1 MKTFVCKDLQATE
14 NFGCRLGSTLTVGD
28 VVCLTGDLGMG
39 KTALVKAMATA
50 QGVEAGDVTSPTFSL
65 LNIYKGKRVKLKH
78 FDLYRLN
85 SEEELEDIGFDE
97 ELSDECIAF
106 IEWSEL
112 FQQAL
117 PEEYLQVT
125 IEQEGQGRKITLTP
139 YGKHY
144 EELCEK
150 V

>member
-1 MKTFVCKDLQATE
+1 MKTFVCKDLTATE
-14 NFGCRLGSTLTVGD
+14 EMGRKLGQVLATGD

-39 KTALVKAMATA
+39 KTALVKAASTA
-50 QGVEAGDVTSPTFSL
+50 LGVAAKDVTSPTFSL
-65 LNIYKGKRVKLKH
+65 LNIYKGKQFKIKH

-97 ELSDECIAF
+97 ELSDECISF

-112 FQQAL
+112 FSQAL

-125 IEQEGQGRKITLTP
+125 IKQEGEGRSITLTP

-144 EELCEK
+144 AEICEK

>member
-1 MKTFVCKDLQATE
+1 MKTFVCKDLTATE
-14 NFGCRLGSTLTVGD
+14 EMGRKLGQVLTIGD

-39 KTALVKAMATA
+39 KTALVKAASTA
-50 QGVEAGDVTSPTFSL
+50 LGVAAKDVTSPTFSL
-65 LNIYKGKRVKLKH
+65 LNIYKGKQFKIKH

-97 ELSDECIAF
+97 ELSDECISF

-112 FQQAL
+112 FPQAL

-125 IEQEGQGRKITLTP
+125 IKQEGEGRSITLTP

-144 EELCEK
+144 AEICEK

>member
-1 MKTFVCKDLQATE
+1 MKTFVCKDLTATE
-14 NFGCRLGSTLTVGD
+14 EMGRKLGQVLTTGD

-39 KTALVKAMATA
+39 KTALVKAASTA
-50 QGVEAGDVTSPTFSL
+50 LGVAAKDVTSPTFSL
-65 LNIYKGKRVKLKH
+65 LNIYKGKQFKIKH

-97 ELSDECIAF
+97 ELSDECISF

-112 FQQAL
+112 FSQAL

-125 IEQEGQGRKITLTP
+125 IKQEGEGRSITLTP

-144 EELCEK
+144 AEICEK